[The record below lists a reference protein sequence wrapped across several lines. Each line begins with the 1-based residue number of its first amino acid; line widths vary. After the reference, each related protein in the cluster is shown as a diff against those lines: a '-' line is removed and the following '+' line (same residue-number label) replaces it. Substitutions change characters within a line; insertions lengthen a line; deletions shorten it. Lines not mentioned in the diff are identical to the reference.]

1 MHNLFPIVPSS
12 NILTPFSVV
21 NFNFLPDPAR
31 WLGPTFVGV
40 TGIFIWRAYYKK
52 QFAREASAS

>member
-21 NFNFLPDPAR
+21 NFNFLPDLAR
-31 WLGPTFVGV
+31 WLWPTIIGV

-52 QFAREASAS
+52 QFARNVSPS